1 MSTTSQ
7 VKARVSSQIDT
18 NAVTDA
24 AAKAARPLLTST
36 VLKPSTAGPI
46 NPPALPLLH
55 RLLARYL
62 TSLATKPLKT
72 KSYTSAV
79 LFFLQEVIATRASG
93 SPKEEWPAKNS
104 ILRKFV
110 PPQLLDLLRGLGV
123 SSKALQVRTSEKT
136 RILNV
141 IEILVLTIALSRL
154 LLLVDGRIRSVP
166 LRSYQSLLRRFL
178 PEDVRWQNWS
188 CCSARSDLGHDV
200 DPGKEIERVSSPL
213 ARVTD
218 WVSSNPVSV

>member
-18 NAVTDA
+18 SAVTDA

-36 VLKPSTAGPI
+36 ALKPSTAGPI

-123 SSKALQVRTSEKT
+123 SSKALQVRLSE
-136 RILNV
+136 NV
-141 IEILVLTIALSRL
+141 ITRETPMLTI
-154 LLLVDGRIRSVP
+154 DRS
-166 LRSYQSLLRRFL
+166 
-178 PEDVRWQNWS
+178 
-188 CCSARSDLGHDV
+188 
-200 DPGKEIERVSSPL
+200 L
-213 ARVTD
+213 AR
-218 WVSSNPVSV
+218 